1 MGNEEI
7 IKKFIVEEIISD
19 NDKANLGNEDS
30 LIEAGVID
38 SLGIQ
43 KLILFLENE
52 FSITVNDDD
61 ILPENFEHIVAIS
74 SFIKEKKDK

>member
-1 MGNEEI
+1 MGNEEL

-38 SLGIQ
+38 SLGIH

-52 FSITVNDDD
+52 FAITVNDDD
-61 ILPENFEHIVAIS
+61 ILPENFEHIAAIS
-74 SFIKEKKDK
+74 SFINGKK

>member
-1 MGNEEI
+1 MGNEDI
-7 IKKFIVEEIISD
+7 IKNFIVKEIISD
-19 NDKANLGNEDS
+19 NDKTNLGFEDS

-52 FSITVNDDD
+52 FAIKVNDDD
-61 ILPENFEHIVAIS
+61 VLPENFENIGAIS
-74 SFIKEKKDK
+74 SFISGKKK